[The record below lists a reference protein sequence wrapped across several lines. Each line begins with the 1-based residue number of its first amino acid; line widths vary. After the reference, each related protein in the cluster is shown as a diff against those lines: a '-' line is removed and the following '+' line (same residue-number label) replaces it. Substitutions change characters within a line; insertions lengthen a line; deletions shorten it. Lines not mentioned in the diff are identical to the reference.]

1 MKHAAYAYASHALS
15 LDEHFLD
22 IRRILIKI
30 RIRTLSFDLKDKD
43 INMDNRQQ
51 PLGREHGKMA
61 LDMVSTFFYIYFAQF
76 NKKIF
81 QNILNNLFSN
91 FFRNA

>member
-1 MKHAAYAYASHALS
+1 M
-15 LDEHFLD
+15 
-22 IRRILIKI
+22 

-61 LDMVSTFFYIYFAQF
+61 LDMVSTENLLCFYRRFFYIYFAQF
-76 NKKIF
+76 NKKKF